1 MKVIPFASSSEE
13 LRLTVSSAE
22 ALSPGLSQDEEISF
36 SCEISSLPNHNCNM
50 IFRKSKAPTQIVGQM
65 NFQANRPLV
74 VVEVFVNMLD
84 FEKIMRMCYVGEP
97 VRPITFYLKIAKS
110 PQISEGEIG
119 KITKDFVLDIK
130 DISWRHPLF

>member
-1 MKVIPFASSSEE
+1 MKVIPFTPSSEE

-22 ALSPGLSQDEEISF
+22 VLSPGLSQDEEVSF

-50 IFRKSKAPTQIVGQM
+50 IFRKSKASTKIVGQM
-65 NFQANRPLV
+65 SFQANRPLV
-74 VVEVFVNMLD
+74 VMEVFVNMLD
-84 FEKIMRMCYVGEP
+84 FEKIMKMCYVGDP